1 MTYIVIPAKDFH
13 GAKQRLAG
21 LLQPRERSA
30 LARATL
36 TDTLTACG
44 QAAGLAGIG
53 VVTCDREVAE
63 LAESL
68 GAEVLWEAEA
78 RGQSAAVARG
88 GRECLRRGIPSML
101 TMPGDIPLLL
111 AADVEA
117 LTSAAQAAPPVVM
130 VPNREDT
137 GTNALLLTP
146 PDCLPV
152 AFGDDSFRRHLRLCA
167 ERDLAVDVR
176 RMPRVAL
183 DIDTPEDLAAFIAQR
198 VPSHSLQAL
207 TNLGVL
213 ERWTTAASCR
223 PVASDPS

>member
-1 MTYIVIPAKDFH
+1 MTYVVIPAKDFH

-21 LLQPRERSA
+21 LLRPHERAA

-36 TDTLTACG
+36 TDTLTACV
-44 QAAGLAGIG
+44 QAAGLAGTG

-63 LAESL
+63 LAESMR
-68 GAEVLWEAEA
+68 AEVLWEAQA

-88 GRECLRRGIPSML
+88 GRECLRRGIASML
-101 TMPGDIPLLL
+101 TMPGDIPLLT
-111 AADVEA
+111 AADVETLA
-117 LTSAAQAAPPVVM
+117 AAASSAVVM

-167 ERDLAVDVR
+167 ERGLAADVR

-183 DIDTPEDLAAFIAQR
+183 DIDTPEDLTVFAAQR
-198 VPSHSLQAL
+198 VPSHSLRAL
-207 TNLGVL
+207 TDLGVL
-213 ERWTTAASCR
+213 ERCAAAPC
-223 PVASDPS
+223 PVGSDPLS

>member
-1 MTYIVIPAKDFH
+1 MTYVVIPAKDFH

-21 LLQPRERSA
+21 LLRPHERSA

-36 TDTLTACG
+36 TDTLTACV

-63 LAESL
+63 LAESMR
-68 GAEVLWEAEA
+68 AEVLWEAQP
-78 RGQSAAVARG
+78 RGQSEAVARG
-88 GRECLRRGIPSML
+88 GRECLRRGIASML
-101 TMPGDIPLLL
+101 TMPGDIPLLTATDVETL
-111 AADVEA
+111 AAA
-117 LTSAAQAAPPVVM
+117 APSAAAVVM

-167 ERDLAVDVR
+167 ERGLAVDVR

-183 DIDTPEDLAAFIAQR
+183 DIDTPEDLTVFIAQR
-198 VPSHSLQAL
+198 VPSHSLRAL
-207 TNLGVL
+207 TDLGVL
-213 ERWTTAASCR
+213 ERCAAAPC
-223 PVASDPS
+223 PVGSDPSS

>member
-1 MTYIVIPAKDFH
+1 MTYVVIPAKDFH

-21 LLQPRERSA
+21 LLQPHERSA

-36 TDTLTACG
+36 TDTLTACA
-44 QAAGLAGIG
+44 QAEGLVGIG
-53 VVTCDREVAE
+53 VMTCDREVAE

-68 GAEVLWEAEA
+68 GAEVLWEAEP

-101 TMPGDIPLLL
+101 TMPGDIPLLT

-117 LTSAAQAAPPVVM
+117 LASAALASSSVVL

-137 GTNALLLTP
+137 GTNALVLTP

-183 DIDTPEDLAAFIAQR
+183 DIDTPEDLAVFVAKR

-207 TNLGVL
+207 TDLGVL
-213 ERWTTAASCR
+213 ERCAAVSC
-223 PVASDPS
+223 PVVSDPS

>member
-1 MTYIVIPAKDFH
+1 VTDVIIPAKDFH

-21 LLQPRERSA
+21 LLQPRERVA

-36 TDTLTACG
+36 TDTLTACM

-63 LAESL
+63 LAESMR
-68 GAEVLWEAEA
+68 AEVLWEARA

-88 GRECLRRGIPSML
+88 ARECLRRGIPSML
-101 TMPGDIPLLL
+101 TMPGDIPLLT

-117 LTSAAQAAPPVVM
+117 LTAGAQSTPSVVM
-130 VPNREDT
+130 VPNRENT
-137 GTNALLLTP
+137 GTNALLLLP

-167 ERDLAVDVR
+167 ERGLAVDVR

-183 DIDTPEDLAAFIAQR
+183 GIDPPEDLAMFVAQH
-198 VPSHSLQAL
+198 VPSHSLRAL
-207 TNLGVL
+207 ADLGVL
-213 ERWTTAASCR
+213 ERCAAAPCA
-223 PVASDPS
+223 VGSDPSS

>member
-1 MTYIVIPAKDFH
+1 MTYVVIPAKNFH

-21 LLQPRERSA
+21 LLQPHERSA

-36 TDTLTACG
+36 TDTLTACA

-63 LAESL
+63 LTASL
-68 GAEVLWEAEA
+68 GAEVLWEPQA

-88 GRECLRRGIPSML
+88 GRECRRRGIASML
-101 TMPGDIPLLL
+101 TMPGDIPLLT
-111 AADVEA
+111 AADVETLAAAA
-117 LTSAAQAAPPVVM
+117 LSAPPVIL
-130 VPNREDT
+130 VPNRDDT

-167 ERDLAVDVR
+167 ERGLVVDVR

-183 DIDTPEDLAAFIAQR
+183 DVDTPEDLVVFVAQC
-198 VPSHSLQAL
+198 VPSHSLQVL
-207 TNLGVL
+207 TDLGVVG
-213 ERWTTAASCR
+213 RCGTAPC
-223 PVASDPS
+223 PVASDPSS

>member
-1 MTYIVIPAKDFH
+1 MTYVVIPAKDFH

-21 LLQPRERSA
+21 LLRPHERSA

-68 GAEVLWEAEA
+68 GAEVLWEAQA
-78 RGQSAAVARG
+78 RGQSEAVARG
-88 GRECLRRGIPSML
+88 GRECRRRGIAAML
-101 TMPGDIPLLL
+101 TMPGDIPLLTP
-111 AADVEA
+111 ADVEA
-117 LTSAAQAAPPVVM
+117 LASAASSPAPVVM

-152 AFGDDSFRRHLRLCA
+152 AFGEDSFRRHLRLCA

-183 DIDTPEDLAAFIAQR
+183 DIDTPEDLAVFVAQR

-207 TNLGVL
+207 TDLGVL
-213 ERWTTAASCR
+213 ERFAAAPC

>member
-1 MTYIVIPAKDFH
+1 M
-13 GAKQRLAG
+13 
-21 LLQPRERSA
+21 
-30 LARATL
+30 
-36 TDTLTACG
+36 
-44 QAAGLAGIG
+44 QAEGLAGIG

-68 GAEVLWEAEA
+68 RAEVLWEAQA

-101 TMPGDIPLLL
+101 TMPGDIPLLT

-117 LTSAAQAAPPVVM
+117 LASAALASAAVVL

-137 GTNALLLTP
+137 GTNALVLTP

-183 DIDTPEDLAAFIAQR
+183 DIDTPEDLAVFVAQR

-207 TNLGVL
+207 TDLGVL
-213 ERWTTAASCR
+213 ERCTVAPC
-223 PVASDPS
+223 PVASDPSS

>member
-1 MTYIVIPAKDFH
+1 MTYVIIPAKDFH

-21 LLQPRERSA
+21 LLRPHERSA

-36 TDTLTACG
+36 TDTLTACV
-44 QAAGLAGIG
+44 QAEGLAGIG

-63 LAESL
+63 LVESL
-68 GAEVLWEAEA
+68 RAEVLWEDQA

-88 GRECLRRGIPSML
+88 GRECLRRGISSML
-101 TMPGDIPLLL
+101 TMPGDIPLLT

-117 LTSAAQAAPPVVM
+117 LASAAQSMAPVVL

-137 GTNALLLTP
+137 GTNALVLSP

-176 RMPRVAL
+176 RLPRVAL
-183 DIDTPEDLAAFIAQR
+183 DVDTPEDLAVFVAQR
-198 VPSHSLQAL
+198 VPGHSLQAL
-207 TNLGVL
+207 TDLGVL
-213 ERWTTAASCR
+213 ERCKAAPC
-223 PVASDPS
+223 PVVSDPSS

>member
-1 MTYIVIPAKDFH
+1 MTYVVIPAKDFH

-21 LLQPRERSA
+21 LLQPHERSA

-36 TDTLTACG
+36 TDTLTACVH
-44 QAAGLAGIG
+44 ASGLAGIG

-63 LAESL
+63 LAESMC
-68 GAEVLWEAEA
+68 AEVLWEAQA
-78 RGQSAAVARG
+78 RGQSEAVTRG
-88 GRECLRRGIPSML
+88 GRECLRRGISSML
-101 TMPGDIPLLL
+101 TMPGDIPLLA
-111 AADVEA
+111 AADVETLA
-117 LTSAAQAAPPVVM
+117 AAAQSPPPVVM

-152 AFGDDSFRRHLRLCA
+152 AFGEDSFQRHLRLCA

-183 DIDTPEDLAAFIAQR
+183 DIDTPEDLAVFVAQR
-198 VPSHSLQAL
+198 GPSHSLQVLAD
-207 TNLGVL
+207 LGVL
-213 ERWTTAASCR
+213 ERCSIAPCAG
-223 PVASDPS
+223 VNDPS

>member
-1 MTYIVIPAKDFH
+1 MTYVVIPAKDFH

-36 TDTLTACG
+36 TDTLTACV

-78 RGQSAAVARG
+78 RGQSEAVARG

-101 TMPGDIPLLL
+101 TMPGDIPLLT
-111 AADVEA
+111 AGDVEA
-117 LTSAAQAAPPVVM
+117 LASAVPSSASVIL

-137 GTNALLLTP
+137 GTNALVLRP

-167 ERDLAVDVR
+167 ERELAVDVR

-183 DIDTPEDLAAFIAQR
+183 DIDTPEDLAVFVARR

-207 TNLGVL
+207 ADLGIL
-213 ERWTTAASCR
+213 ERCTAAPCSAESD
-223 PVASDPS
+223 AS

>member
-1 MTYIVIPAKDFH
+1 MTYVVIPAKDFH
-13 GAKQRLAG
+13 DAKQRLAG
-21 LLQPRERSA
+21 LLQPHERSA

-36 TDTLTACG
+36 TDTLTACV
-44 QAAGLAGIG
+44 QAEGLAGIG

-68 GAEVLWEAEA
+68 RAEVLWEARA
-78 RGQSAAVARG
+78 GGQNEAVARG

-101 TMPGDIPLLL
+101 TMPGDIPLLTT
-111 AADVEA
+111 ADVEA
-117 LTSAAQAAPPVVM
+117 LASVVQSAAPVVL

-183 DIDTPEDLAAFIAQR
+183 DIDTPDDLAVFAAQR
-198 VPSHSLQAL
+198 VSSHSLQAL
-207 TNLGVL
+207 TDLGVL
-213 ERWTTAASCR
+213 ERFAASPC
-223 PVASDPS
+223 PVVSDLSS

>member
-1 MTYIVIPAKDFH
+1 MTYVVIPAKDFH

-36 TDTLTACG
+36 TDTLTACA

-53 VVTCDREVAE
+53 VVTGDRAVAD
-63 LAESL
+63 LAASL
-68 GAEVLWEAEA
+68 GAEVLWESQA
-78 RGQSAAVARG
+78 RGQSEAVARG
-88 GRECLRRGIPSML
+88 GRECRRRGIPSML

-117 LTSAAQAAPPVVM
+117 LTAAAQAAVPVVM

-167 ERDLAVDVR
+167 ERGLAVDVR
-176 RMPRVAL
+176 RMPRLAL
-183 DIDTPEDLAAFIAQR
+183 DIDTPEDLAVFVARRI
-198 VPSHSLQAL
+198 PSHSLQAL
-207 TNLGVL
+207 TDLGVL
-213 ERWTTAASCR
+213 ERCTTAVPC

>member
-1 MTYIVIPAKDFH
+1 MTYVVIPAKDFH

-21 LLQPRERSA
+21 LLQPHERSA

-36 TDTLTACG
+36 TDTLTACV
-44 QAAGLAGIG
+44 QAEGLAGIG

-68 GAEVLWEAEA
+68 GGEVLWEAEP

-101 TMPGDIPLLL
+101 TMPGDIPLLAAEDVQAL
-111 AADVEA
+111 A
-117 LTSAAQAAPPVVM
+117 SAAQSAVPVVL

-137 GTNALLLTP
+137 GTNALVLTP
-146 PDCLPV
+146 PNCLPV
-152 AFGDDSFRRHLRLCA
+152 AFGDDSFRRHLRLCM
-167 ERDLAVDVR
+167 ERSLAVDVR

-183 DIDTPEDLAAFIAQR
+183 DIDTPEDLAVFVAKRA
-198 VPSHSLQAL
+198 PSHSLQAL
-207 TNLGVL
+207 TDLGVL
-213 ERWTTAASCR
+213 ERCAIAPCS
-223 PVASDPS
+223 VASNPSS

>member
-1 MTYIVIPAKDFH
+1 MTYVVIPAKDFH

-21 LLQPRERSA
+21 LLQPHERSA

-36 TDTLTACG
+36 TDTLTACT

-53 VVTCDREVAE
+53 VVTCDHEVAV

-68 GAEVLWEAEA
+68 HAEVLWETDA
-78 RGQSAAVARG
+78 RGQSEAVARG
-88 GRECLRRGIPSML
+88 GRECLQRGIPSML
-101 TMPGDIPLLL
+101 TMPGDIPLLTT
-111 AADVEA
+111 ADVEELA
-117 LTSAAQAAPPVVM
+117 AAAQTVHAVVM

-137 GTNALLLTP
+137 GTNALVLSP

-167 ERDLAVDVR
+167 ENGLSIDVR

-183 DIDTPEDLAAFIAQR
+183 DIDTPDDLTTFIAQR
-198 VPSHSLQAL
+198 APTHSLRAL
-207 TNLGVL
+207 TDLGVL
-213 ERWTTAASCR
+213 ERFAAAAC
-223 PVASDPS
+223 PVVSDPL

>member
-1 MTYIVIPAKDFH
+1 M
-13 GAKQRLAG
+13 
-21 LLQPRERSA
+21 QPHERSA

-36 TDTLTACG
+36 TDTLTACV

-53 VVTCDREVAE
+53 VVTCDREVAD

-101 TMPGDIPLLL
+101 TMPGDVPLLTT
-111 AADVEA
+111 ADVEE
-117 LTSAAQAAPPVVM
+117 LAAVTQQQPVVM

-167 ERDLAVDVR
+167 ERGLAVDVR

-183 DIDTPEDLAAFIAQR
+183 DIDTPEDLAVFVAQR
-198 VPSHSLQAL
+198 VSSHSLRAL
-207 TNLGVL
+207 TDLGVL
-213 ERWTTAASCR
+213 ERCNVAPC
-223 PVASDPS
+223 PVGSDPSS

>member
-1 MTYIVIPAKDFH
+1 MTYVVIPAKDFH

-21 LLQPRERSA
+21 LLQPHERSA

-36 TDTLTACG
+36 TDTLTACV

-63 LAESL
+63 LAEAMR
-68 GAEVLWEAEA
+68 AEVLWEAQA
-78 RGQSAAVARG
+78 RGQSEAVARG
-88 GRECLRRGIPSML
+88 ARECLRRGIASML
-101 TMPGDIPLLL
+101 TMPGDIPLLT

-117 LTSAAQAAPPVVM
+117 LAAAAQPAAVVM
-130 VPNREDT
+130 VPNREDS

-167 ERDLAVDVR
+167 ERGLAVDVR

-183 DIDTPEDLAAFIAQR
+183 DIDTPEDLAVFVGQR
-198 VPSHSLQAL
+198 VPSHSLRAL
-207 TNLGVL
+207 TDLGVL
-213 ERWTTAASCR
+213 ERCAAAPC
-223 PVASDPS
+223 PVGSDPSS

>member
-1 MTYIVIPAKDFH
+1 MTYVVIPAKDFH

-21 LLQPRERSA
+21 LLRPHERSA

-36 TDTLTACG
+36 TDTLTACV

-53 VVTCDREVAE
+53 VVTGDRAVAE
-63 LAESL
+63 LAESMR
-68 GAEVLWEAEA
+68 AEVLWEAEA
-78 RGQSAAVARG
+78 RGQSTAVARG
-88 GRECLRRGIPSML
+88 GRECLWRGIPSML
-101 TMPGDIPLLL
+101 TMPGDIPLLT

-117 LTSAAQAAPPVVM
+117 LAAAAQSAPSAVM

-152 AFGDDSFRRHLRLCA
+152 AFGDDSFRRHLRLCT
-167 ERDLAVDVR
+167 ERGLAVDVR

-183 DIDTPEDLAAFIAQR
+183 DIDTPEDLAVFVAQR
-198 VPSHSLQAL
+198 VPSHSLRAL
-207 TNLGVL
+207 TDLGVL
-213 ERWTTAASCR
+213 ERYAAAPC
-223 PVASDPS
+223 PVGSDPSS

>member
-1 MTYIVIPAKDFH
+1 MTYVVIPAKDFH

-21 LLQPRERSA
+21 LLQPHERSA

-36 TDTLTACG
+36 TDTLTACV
-44 QAAGLAGIG
+44 QAEGLAGIG

-68 GAEVLWEAEA
+68 RAEVLWEAEP

-101 TMPGDIPLLL
+101 TMPGDIPLLT

-117 LTSAAQAAPPVVM
+117 LALVQSTTPVVL

-137 GTNALLLTP
+137 GTNALVLTP

-152 AFGDDSFRRHLRLCA
+152 AFGDDSFQRHLRLCA
-167 ERDLAVDVR
+167 ERGLAVDVR
-176 RMPRVAL
+176 RMPRLAL
-183 DIDTPEDLAAFIAQR
+183 DIDTPEDLAVFVAKR
-198 VPSHSLQAL
+198 VPGHSLQAL
-207 TNLGVL
+207 TDLGVL
-213 ERWTTAASCR
+213 ERCATAPC
-223 PVASDPS
+223 PVASDTSS

>member
-1 MTYIVIPAKDFH
+1 MTYVVIPAKNFH

-21 LLQPRERSA
+21 LLQPHERSA

-36 TDTLTACG
+36 TDTLTACA
-44 QAAGLAGIG
+44 QAEGLTGIG

-68 GAEVLWEAEA
+68 RAEVLWEAEP

-88 GRECLRRGIPSML
+88 GRECQRRGIPSML
-101 TMPGDIPLLL
+101 TMPGDIPLLT

-117 LTSAAQAAPPVVM
+117 LASAAQSAEPVVLA
-130 VPNREDT
+130 PNREDT
-137 GTNALLLTP
+137 GTNALVLTP

-167 ERDLAVDVR
+167 ERGLAVEVR

-183 DIDTPEDLAAFIAQR
+183 DIDTPEDLAVFVAKR
-198 VPSHSLQAL
+198 VPSHSLQVL
-207 TNLGVL
+207 TDLGVL
-213 ERWTTAASCR
+213 ERCAALPC
-223 PVASDPS
+223 PVASDPSS

>member
-1 MTYIVIPAKDFH
+1 MTYVVIPAKDFH

-21 LLQPRERSA
+21 LLRPHERSA

-36 TDTLTACG
+36 TDTLTACV
-44 QAAGLAGIG
+44 QAEGLAGIG

-63 LAESL
+63 LAEAL
-68 GAEVLWEAEA
+68 RAEVLWEAEP

-101 TMPGDIPLLL
+101 TMPGDIPLL
-111 AADVEA
+111 APADVEA
-117 LTSAAQAAPPVVM
+117 LASAAQPAVPVTL

-137 GTNALLLTP
+137 GTNALVLTP

-167 ERDLAVDVR
+167 ERGLAVDVR
-176 RMPRVAL
+176 RMPRLAL
-183 DIDTPEDLAAFIAQR
+183 DIDTPEDLAVFVAKR
-198 VPSHSLQAL
+198 VPGHSLQAL
-207 TNLGVL
+207 TDLGVL
-213 ERWTTAASCR
+213 ERCATAPC
-223 PVASDPS
+223 PVTSDPSS

>member
-1 MTYIVIPAKDFH
+1 MTYVVIPAKDFH

-21 LLQPRERSA
+21 LLRPHERSA

-36 TDTLTACG
+36 TDTLTACV
-44 QAAGLAGIG
+44 QAAGLTGVG
-53 VVTCDREVAE
+53 VVTGDRAVAE
-63 LAESL
+63 LAESMR
-68 GAEVLWEAEA
+68 AEVLWEAEA
-78 RGQSAAVARG
+78 RGQSTAVARG
-88 GRECLRRGIPSML
+88 GRECLWRGIPSML
-101 TMPGDIPLLL
+101 TMPGDVPLLT

-117 LTSAAQAAPPVVM
+117 LAAAAQSAPPVVL

-167 ERDLAVDVR
+167 ERGLAVDVR

-183 DIDTPEDLAAFIAQR
+183 DIDTPEDLAVFVAQR
-198 VPSHSLQAL
+198 VPGHSLQAL
-207 TNLGVL
+207 TDLGVL
-213 ERWTTAASCR
+213 ERCVAAPC
-223 PVASDPS
+223 PVTCDAN